1 MELSSEIVLGREVD
15 GLANREGHD
24 MAISLYSKKS
34 TDNQSE
40 RGFTL
45 AELLIVVAII
55 GVLTAV
61 AIPVFTSQ
69 LEKSREA
76 TDLANVRSAFADF
89 MTQIIDGKED
99 TCEVLI
105 SPLKQKVDDWTLD
118 VNTLDIGGI
127 PSSKWI
133 DNPSANGSCKI
144 SYDRKSDTVTITW
157 GSEGGLPYYVG
168 RRATEE
174 ELSEYNSV
182 NGVGI
187 GGPGM
192 YYGELVVNDNYYYS
206 DTNKPAQV
214 GVIYYSRDYGEYYKT
229 DGTKWYYTNGAGKE
243 WKIKP

>member
-1 MELSSEIVLGREVD
+1 
-15 GLANREGHD
+15 
-24 MAISLYSKKS
+24 MAASLYSKKS
-34 TDNQSE
+34 TGIQSE

-127 PSSKWI
+127 PSSEWI

-144 SYDRKSDTVTITW
+144 SYNRDTDKVTITW
-157 GSEGGLPYYVG
+157 GGVGGIPYYVG
-168 RRATEE
+168 RAATADD
-174 ELSEYNSV
+174 LASYNRSYGFTER
-182 NGVGI
+182 NGKI
-187 GGPGM
+187 M
-192 YYGELVVNDNYYYS
+192 YLPSNNPHEVFYNTREKSTYYYDGDS
-206 DTNKPAQV
+206 YDPR
-214 GVIYYSRDYGEYYKT
+214 GYYKNE
-229 DGTKWYYTNGAGKE
+229 GTNWYYTPGEGKKWTLYE
-243 WKIKP
+243 FS

>member
-1 MELSSEIVLGREVD
+1 
-15 GLANREGHD
+15 
-24 MAISLYSKKS
+24 MATTLYSKKS
-34 TDNQSE
+34 TGNQCE

-105 SPLKQKVDDWTLD
+105 SPLKQKVDDWTLN

-133 DNPSANGSCKI
+133 DSPSTNGSCKI

-157 GSEGGLPYYVG
+157 GGEGGIPYYVG
-168 RRATEE
+168 RTATAEQLNE
-174 ELSEYNSV
+174 PTHAYGFHHNSITGKTSVYTSSETTAPFYDPSKEITYFLGNKYNDPQ
-182 NGVGI
+182 G
-187 GGPGM
+187 
-192 YYGELVVNDNYYYS
+192 YYRFDGEN
-206 DTNKPAQV
+206 
-214 GVIYYSRDYGEYYKT
+214 
-229 DGTKWYYTNGAGKE
+229 WYYTKQAGEKWTKYE
-243 WKIKP
+243 F